1 MLISVSNEISSHL
14 KYYTSFEETELL
26 VDKWDNFV
34 IKSSYEKTLNE
45 KECQDIIELLHR
57 IQDTVK
63 FFKAHL
69 AEYKKA
75 EVYLRRYENLKER
88 IITIVSNLV
97 MKTIKE
103 AL

>member
-34 IKSSYEKTLNE
+34 IKSSYEKTLSE

-69 AEYKKA
+69 TEYKKDRDRGVRNA
-75 EVYLRRYENLKER
+75 ARRCVVR
-88 IITIVSNLV
+88 AVRR
-97 MKTIKE
+97 
-103 AL
+103 